1 MSAFGV
7 LTVAFVADDRSL
19 KGRLRPLLSVTQP
32 WDVEGARG
40 TALRSALSAT
50 PSGTALGSQQV
61 VRSEFVAMPQRVG
74 ALPAPGA
81 GAADLEGFLPV
92 PLLDCVGSHAGE

>member
-1 MSAFGV
+1 MTAAATLNDGFRAAALSQE
-7 LTVAFVADDRSL
+7 
-19 KGRLRPLLSVTQP
+19 GRLRPLLSVTPP
-32 WDVEGARG
+32 WDVEGPRG
-40 TALRSALSAT
+40 SALRSALSAT
-50 PSGTALGSQQV
+50 PAGTALGSQQV

-81 GAADLEGFLPV
+81 GAADLEGFLPI